1 MVAAIHAAVEVIET
15 TVVNGVPIVCETIP
29 FFKSTSFAVWI
40 FAGAR
45 DEPEEKSGL
54 FHFMEH
60 LVFKGTAN
68 RDARAIA
75 IEIDELGGLINAFTS
90 REITCYSGHVIA
102 QRLDR
107 AFDLI
112 ADITLNSSF
121 PDDEMELER
130 HVVLEEIRSIED
142 NPSEFVYDRLYPRRW
157 AGHPLGKLITGSPET
172 VNSLTRDDLISL
184 KSDFYTPPRIV
195 VTACGSV
202 TMPQLERLV
211 SGYFGNIK
219 PNEKKRDLKAPASK
233 AGLEVIQKPLE
244 QAHVLLAAEGIPAAS
259 PRRHELLLL
268 NIILGDGVSSR
279 LFQNVREKQGLAYS
293 IYSFFDQYIDTG
305 LFGVYAASSPDVLRP
320 LWETALT
327 ELDKIADKPPS
338 AKEFARAKTQV
349 SDNLKMSFE
358 SLGVRLSQIAHQ
370 TLYYGKVFTLDEM
383 LEHVN
388 AVKADGVR
396 ELAEELLGRKNF
408 TVLALGPVEEDQ
420 VGFIAS

>member
-1 MVAAIHAAVEVIET
+1 MVAAAILAAVGVIET

-29 FFKSTSFAVWI
+29 FFKSVSFGVWI
-40 FAGAR
+40 FAGSR

-68 RDARAIA
+68 RSARAIA
-75 IEIDELGGLINAFTS
+75 VEIDELGGLINAFTS

-102 QRLDR
+102 KRLGR

-112 ADITLNSSF
+112 ADITLNSNF
-121 PDDEMELER
+121 PDDELELER
-130 HVVLEEIRSIED
+130 SVILEEIRSIED
-142 NPSEFVYDRLYPRRW
+142 NPSEFVYDRLYKLRW

-172 VNSLTRDDLISL
+172 VRSLTRDDLLSL

-202 TMPQLERLV
+202 KMPELERLV
-211 SGYFGNIK
+211 SGYFGNLK
-219 PNEKKRDLKAPASK
+219 PNEIKRDLKAPASK
-233 AGLEVIQKPLE
+233 GGVEVIQKQLE
-244 QAHVLLAAEGIPAAS
+244 QAHVLLAAEGLPVRS
-259 PRRHELLLL
+259 SRRHELLLL

-279 LFQNVREKQGLAYS
+279 LFQNIREKRGLAYS
-293 IYSFFDQYIDTG
+293 IYSFFDQYLDTG
-305 LFGVYAASSPDVLRP
+305 LFGVYAASSPDALRP
-320 LWETALT
+320 LWETALI
-327 ELDKIADKPPS
+327 ELDKIADKPPG
-338 AKEFARAKTQV
+338 AKELARAKTQV

-358 SLGVRLSQIAHQ
+358 SLGVRSSQIASQ
-370 TLYYGKVFTLDEM
+370 TLYYGKILPLDEM
-383 LEHVN
+383 LECVN

-396 ELAEELLGRKNF
+396 GLAGELLGQKNF

-420 VGFIAS
+420 VRFIA